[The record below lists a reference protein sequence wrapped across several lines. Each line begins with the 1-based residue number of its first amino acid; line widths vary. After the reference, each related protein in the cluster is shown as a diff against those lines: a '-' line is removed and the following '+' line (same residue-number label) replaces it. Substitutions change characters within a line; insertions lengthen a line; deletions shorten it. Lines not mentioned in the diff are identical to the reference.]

1 MELGEEAVATVV
13 GEEIVDLLMVPM
25 RLLHCL
31 TVMARWTAETEAA
44 TTSQLW
50 WKAQASTRAMA
61 AAWLQEA
68 TGLPP
73 PVRILLSK
81 ITWEMTGE
89 RLRGFGGGY
98 ASPTLAPAAFPVV
111 LPVDARFPSATRF
124 PGFEEG
130 LLSTARF
137 PALPSATARFSRRQL
152 ELGRTAGRR
161 CGV

>member
-89 RLRGFGGGY
+89 RLRWWVCVSDVGTGGF
-98 ASPTLAPAAFPVV
+98 SC
-111 LPVDARFPSATRF
+111 
-124 PGFEEG
+124 GF
-130 LLSTARF
+130 
-137 PALPSATARFSRRQL
+137 
-152 ELGRTAGRR
+152 AG
-161 CGV
+161 